1 MISKAR
7 LELPRY
13 RDGAFGDVA
22 GYRARS
28 SGKPGTGVG
37 FGVLALHT
45 GVAVH

>member
-28 SGKPGTGVG
+28 SGKPGTGDG